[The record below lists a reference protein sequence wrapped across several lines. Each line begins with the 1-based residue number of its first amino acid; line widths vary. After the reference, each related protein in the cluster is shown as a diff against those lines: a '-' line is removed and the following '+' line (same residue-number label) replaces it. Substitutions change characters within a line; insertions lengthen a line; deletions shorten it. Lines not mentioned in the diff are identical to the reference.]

1 MVYCHHCRND
11 FPRYIYASENGERAA
26 EVKREAKRE
35 LRNEQKMLKLDCTP
49 GTTDLAADLCHI
61 CMQGILCV
69 TDNTLEVKCTDCD
82 RYFRRFDVGTKERNP
97 GHFRLSSGTT
107 PVKKQEQ
114 LYFGEGEDPGDISY
128 EEYLSIRYKSSVP
141 VYSGYA
147 SSSHSYWEESDEVFV
162 RNVNRKFFPPFL
174 KPPVEIQ
181 LDGTPKPWGEEE
193 LKSEQSISL
202 KAYA

>member
-1 MVYCHHCRND
+1 MAFLLRGCLRGLV
-11 FPRYIYASENGERAA
+11 GETFFNWS
-26 EVKREAKRE
+26 
-35 LRNEQKMLKLDCTP
+35 L
-49 GTTDLAADLCHI
+49 
-61 CMQGILCV
+61 
-69 TDNTLEVKCTDCD
+69 
-82 RYFRRFDVGTKERNP
+82 
-97 GHFRLSSGTT
+97 
-107 PVKKQEQ
+107 
-114 LYFGEGEDPGDISY
+114 
-128 EEYLSIRYKSSVP
+128 
-141 VYSGYA
+141 SGYA